1 MKKVVD
7 DVRLMTKVCD
17 LYYNQNVSQQQIASM
32 LSLSRPTVSRL
43 LSSAR
48 ERGIVQI
55 SVSNLDLIRYWE
67 MERKLEEMY
76 GLKEVLIVDSV
87 EDADEQK
94 KLIGRAAGQYVENTI
109 RTGMWWVCPWVPL
122 CIRWSRTSCIPRR
135 TMSHLFL

>member
-76 GLKEVLIVDSV
+76 GLKEVLIVDSN
-87 EDADEQK
+87 
-94 KLIGRAAGQYVENTI
+94 RYTY
-109 RTGMWWVCPWVPL
+109 R
-122 CIRWSRTSCIPRR
+122 SRRS
-135 TMSHLFL
+135 